1 MYAGEN
7 KTPDID
13 GKNNGSSL
21 KYNQNC
27 LDIAYK
33 NAYGN
38 ASGKPT
44 SSSDFK
50 NYKCYMNGKVVPCT
64 SMSEDGQTKKAEAD
78 YQEYAD
84 AITTTISGSQ
94 TIAYTDI
101 INNTAASDHFG
112 FANYIGY
119 NNVTAM
125 YGKQGRKGI
134 VSLQCWEGTNPGCEV
149 GIDTSQFKKFIDADL
164 DNIVVTVSG
173 VEYPLTERKVMGK
186 YSKYYWT
193 GSNGNDNVLDFSYH
207 KDKPNRILFIEPTLL
222 NVLRENNG
230 KTVDFEVKIKGS

>member
-1 MYAGEN
+1 MGV
-7 KTPDID
+7 T
-13 GKNNGSSL
+13 
-21 KYNQNC
+21 
-27 LDIAYK
+27 AYQ
-33 NAYGN
+33 
-38 ASGKPT
+38 
-44 SSSDFK
+44 D
-50 NYKCYMNGKVVPCT
+50 
-64 SMSEDGQTKKAEAD
+64 
-78 YQEYAD
+78 YAD

-112 FANYIGY
+112 FANYTGY

-193 GSNGNDNVLDFSYH
+193 GSQGNDNVLDFSYH
-207 KDKPNRILFIEPTLL
+207 EDKPNRILFVDPKLL
-222 NVLRENNG
+222 DVLRDNNG
-230 KTVDFEVKIKGS
+230 KKVDFEIEIKGS